1 MHVAIIPDGNRRW
14 ARKRGLPDW
23 KGHFYGIRTTE
34 RVMRKALDM
43 GIKYLTFYT
52 FSTENLKKRP
62 KLEKRCLFDLLGR
75 KIRELADDEEIH
87 EKEVRVRFLGRIHLL
102 PKRLREAMKYAEEKT
117 KKYKKF
123 FFNFCIA
130 YDGRDEIVDAIRE
143 ILRKG
148 IRKVDRRVVKKHL
161 YTKDIPP
168 PDLII
173 RTGMKRERRLSGFLL
188 WDSAYSEFYF
198 TSTYW
203 PAFTP
208 KMFEKAVEDL
218 KRRERRYGR

>member
-1 MHVAIIPDGNRRW
+1 MHIAIIPDGNRRW

-23 KGHFYGIRTTE
+23 MGHAHGVRTME
-34 RVMRKALDM
+34 KILRKALDM

-52 FSTENLKKRP
+52 FSMENLKKRP
-62 KLEKRCLFDLLGR
+62 KLEKRHLFNLLEK

-87 EKEVRVRFLGRIHLL
+87 KRKVRVRFLGRIYCL
-102 PKRLREAMKYAEEKT
+102 PKKLREAIKYAEEKT

-123 FFNFCIA
+123 SLNFCIA

-148 IRKVDRRVVKKHL
+148 IKKVDRRVVKKHL
-161 YTKDIPP
+161 YTRDIPP

-173 RTGMKRERRLSGFLL
+173 RTGMKREKRLSAYLL

-208 KMFEKAVEDL
+208 RMFEKAVEDL